1 MHYIYFSFVYSG
13 SSSGNVELCIKCK
26 RNGND
31 ICIVRS
37 INVIVS
43 RCMRSYWLSHTTK
56 PFASSAIDYGDDA
69 TDLSLSDVPAF
80 PAVATAGK
88 YVVKILYFLHSRYLH
103 LSNVFRILHLPRTK
117 NDRLYDCNWNSIN
130 SSIF

>member
-1 MHYIYFSFVYSG
+1 MYYMNFSFVYSG

-31 ICIVRS
+31 ICIMRS
-37 INVIVS
+37 ISVIVS
-43 RCMRSYWLSHTTK
+43 CCMRSYRLSYITK

-80 PAVATAGK
+80 PTVATAGK
-88 YVVKILYFLHSRYLH
+88 YAIKIFCFLYSRYLH
-103 LSNVFRILHLPRTK
+103 LSNIFRTLHLFQTRNET
-117 NDRLYDCNWNSIN
+117 LHDCN
-130 SSIF
+130 